1 MIGRQDHRLIPRN
14 TLGIG
19 KIDFPVKNTDTKLG
33 NGSYN
38 RIKHTSVSKRSGQI
52 YQLLGVYCY
61 LFEKSLAPAT
71 IRYIRGMP
79 TKKHLI
85 VVGGPTASGKTAFA
99 VQLAK
104 HFNTEIISCD
114 SRQFFKEMNIG
125 TAKPGP
131 EEMQGIPHH
140 FVDSHSVFE
149 PYNVGDFE
157 KEALEKL
164 EILYQKYHVLI
175 AVGGSGLYIKALCEG
190 LDEFPE
196 VPEVI
201 RQEIR
206 QLYAAQGLEGLQMA
220 LKQADPQ
227 YFAEVDQQNPHRLM
241 RALEVS
247 RASGQPFSAF
257 RKQRTQPRVF
267 APIYIQVDLPRAEVY
282 DRINRRVDI
291 MMDQGLLEEV
301 RELYPH
307 HHLMALQTVG
317 YQELFDYLEGKM
329 SLEEAV
335 EKIKQHSR
343 NYAKRQLTWM
353 RRDGFWRHFHPEN
366 IKEAIAFIENMIKDS
381 KNAS

>member
-1 MIGRQDHRLIPRN
+1 M
-14 TLGIG
+14 
-19 KIDFPVKNTDTKLG
+19 
-33 NGSYN
+33 
-38 RIKHTSVSKRSGQI
+38 
-52 YQLLGVYCY
+52 LGVYSY
-61 LFEKSLAPAT
+61 LFEKSQAPAT
-71 IRYIRGMP
+71 IRYLRAML
-79 TKKHLI
+79 TKKYLI

-125 TAKPGP
+125 TAKPNI

-140 FVDSHSVFE
+140 FIDSHSIFE

-157 KEALEKL
+157 REALELL
-164 EILYQKYHVLI
+164 ETLYQKYNIVI

-190 LDEFPE
+190 LDEFPD

-201 RQEIR
+201 RQEVR
-206 QLYAAQGLEGLQMA
+206 QLYATQGLEGLQKE
-220 LKQADPQ
+220 LERVDPQ

-257 RKQRTQPRVF
+257 RKQQTQARVF
-267 APIYIQVDLPRAEVY
+267 TSIYIQMDLPRAEIY
-282 DRINRRVDI
+282 ERINRRVDF
-291 MMDQGLLEEV
+291 MMEQGLLEEV
-301 RELYPH
+301 KTLYPH
-307 HHLMALQTVG
+307 RHLMALQTVG
-317 YQELFDYLEGKM
+317 YQELFEYLERKI
-329 SLEEAV
+329 SLDEAV

-353 RRDGFWRHFHPEN
+353 RRDGFWQPFHPEY
-366 IKEAIAFIENMIKDS
+366 IQEAIFYIKNIIT
-381 KNAS
+381 K

>member
-1 MIGRQDHRLIPRN
+1 M
-14 TLGIG
+14 T
-19 KIDFPVKNTDTKLG
+19 
-33 NGSYN
+33 
-38 RIKHTSVSKRSGQI
+38 KRSGQI

-61 LFEKSLAPAT
+61 LFEKSRATAT
-71 IRYIRGMP
+71 IRYLRGMP
-79 TKKHLI
+79 TKKYLI

-125 TAKPGP
+125 TAKPNI

-140 FVDSHSVFE
+140 FIDSHSIFE

-157 KEALEKL
+157 REALERL
-164 EILYQKYHVLI
+164 ETLYQKYNIVI

-190 LDEFPE
+190 LDDFPD

-201 RQEIR
+201 RQEVR
-206 QLYAAQGLEGLQMA
+206 QLYAAQRLEGLQRA

-241 RALEVS
+241 RALEVC
-247 RASGQPFSAF
+247 RASGLPFSAF
-257 RKQRTQPRVF
+257 RKQQTQPRVF
-267 APIYIQVDLPRAEVY
+267 TPVYIQMDLPRSAVY
-282 DRINRRVDI
+282 DRINRRVGV
-291 MMDQGLLEEV
+291 MMAQGLLEEV

-307 HHLMALQTVG
+307 RHLMALQTVG
-317 YQELFDYLEGKM
+317 YQELFNYLEGEI

-335 EKIKQHSR
+335 EKIMQNTR

-353 RRDGFWRHFHPEN
+353 RRDSFWRRFHPEN
-366 IKEAIAFIENMIKDS
+366 TQEAIIFIENMIKKPTDIS
-381 KNAS
+381 